1 MHEVDENCMDAF
13 ERLIKEYAENEGVTE
28 QLKSTDQME
37 WVRLMN
43 NIRNRVNEII
53 FHDFVYV

>member
-1 MHEVDENCMDAF
+1 MDAF